1 MASKAKIVYDKLA
14 STFQYVIENADG
26 TSSSQ
31 LLSVVLN
38 IAERDAIKNPA
49 GLVWVLDA
57 SDDPKIGSGGA
68 IYGWDS
74 RTRKWVAVASSSSM
88 DGVKVIVRW
97 EEIENK
103 PTSAPASIDAAV
115 RDMHAHGNKS
125 LLDTLTSD
133 SIHTHAN
140 KSILDQITAASGY
153 FHKHGNLSTLER
165 LTNGDVTRLK
175 AITDDQIASFHRHSN
190 LSVLER
196 LSINASGNLLID
208 GAAIKAGVQLKT
220 HNFMH
225 YEGESPHTFQF
236 TTLKVAAVY
245 DAICWGPGTV
255 ASEYVKANADVI
267 TTDTALKLDLSG
279 FPEGSYQIRYLCTE

>member
-88 DGVKVIVRW
+88 DGAKGIVG
-97 EEIENK
+97 
-103 PTSAPASIDAAV
+103 P
-115 RDMHAHGNKS
+115 
-125 LLDTLTSD
+125 
-133 SIHTHAN
+133 
-140 KSILDQITAASGY
+140 Q
-153 FHKHGNLSTLER
+153 
-165 LTNGDVTRLK
+165 
-175 AITDDQIASFHRHSN
+175 QIAS
-190 LSVLER
+190 
-196 LSINASGNLLID
+196 
-208 GAAIKAGVQLKT
+208 
-220 HNFMH
+220 
-225 YEGESPHTFQF
+225 
-236 TTLKVAAVY
+236 
-245 DAICWGPGTV
+245 
-255 ASEYVKANADVI
+255 
-267 TTDTALKLDLSG
+267 
-279 FPEGSYQIRYLCTE
+279 